1 MAINRTFQDIP
12 SENINKADQQSY
24 LSTLARIRDTGWPEL
39 LQSKRILI
47 ISEAGSGKT
56 FECQEQQKFLWG
68 KGEPAFF
75 LELSELA
82 KCKLPEMLVGE
93 EEKRLKEWVDSQ
105 SNTATF
111 FLDSIDELKISQGS
125 FRQALINLRKGIAEQ
140 SGRARI
146 VITTRPTSFDI
157 SHAQEFL
164 PIPKCTDTE
173 ANGELFAQIALHGS
187 ADKQNGQNKDQTPPE
202 FRIVALLPLSDQQIV
217 EFARDRNVNNPGELL
232 DTLKKNNAEEFAR
245 RPQDLIELCQ
255 DWRIEKRIRK
265 HSEQVLTNIRIKLT
279 PRDDRKERF
288 ALSMDKAI
296 DGASRLAL
304 AMLVTRRFTIRHDP
318 AKDTAGE
325 DIALD
330 PAIILSDWNLEEI
343 KVLLERPLF
352 GFANYGRVRFHHR
365 SVAEY
370 LAAKR
375 LLDMRKKGMTARTL
389 QQLIFAETKGKTIV
403 RPSKRPVAGWL
414 ALEEKIIF
422 EQLRDHEPAVL
433 LSEGDPESLTTFQRA
448 EALCAYVE
456 RYGKGGWRGL
466 EIPDIQIHRFASP
479 ELAPDINRL
488 WSAGIENQEIREL
501 LLDMI
506 GMGRISECSDIA
518 YESARNSSLSNG
530 ERLAAFKALVQLNDS
545 RLNSV
550 VTEIAENTSTLPDT
564 VARGALYL
572 FFPKHL
578 SASQFC
584 KILAGIKVKHIDSIR
599 FQLPRLLADPDLK
612 VTQLIDLRDQLS
624 ILISKGMRWQH
635 DQQRI
640 VSDYLHLSSVL
651 AGVCMHGLK
660 TGRTS
665 DWLRPSALAVR
676 LYHPQ
681 FDNDEVYKQLKQA
694 LAVLPCEQRE
704 KLFWVEDSLL
714 QSVHPIDDPW
724 NRFYEVGIEGSL
736 NIDQADDLD
745 WIKRALSDTDRSFAD
760 RLLLLEAAIWLGPR
774 QEKRLNHIIELK
786 SLVSDSVE
794 LLALIDERCEKI
806 SQHDQEL
813 RDFEIEDAQR
823 KEKRDR
829 EEKEAFESWVGLWR
843 EVTDDCDTAFSAKN
857 SENTAWNLWHVMNQ
871 AGNEKWN
878 RRFIETQFDKE
889 TADRLR
895 LVLMK
900 QWRND
905 LPTLPSERPA
915 ESRGTTLVRW
925 SQGLAGIYA
934 EAEDQNWAS
943 KLSEKEAKL
952 AARYALMEHNG
963 FPLWL
968 DALALAHPEAVD
980 ATLGEELTWE
990 LNCPADAQWH
1000 SMLLQTIGY
1009 ASDSLIQTFTPRLRA
1024 WFEANH
1030 NVICKDENNG
1040 GEIRRLDM
1048 VVEILVKHGD
1058 KETLTQIRAIAQNNL
1073 CKQQPFSLSV
1083 VWLPALMRLDPC
1095 RGVNALEKRIEHI
1108 TPAQY
1113 SEAVN
1118 WFSKLFFESRNGLN
1132 LNDTEQFTPDLLLRL
1147 LRLSYRHVRPGDDVQ
1162 HDGVF
1167 SPDSRDN
1174 AERIRDAILM
1184 ALLNAKGEQAWW
1196 AKLEVAADPLFEK
1209 LKDRIQAIAEE
1220 RWADEVDTDCYDD
1233 SQAKALDTQFEA
1245 PPATNEAMFNV
1256 MVGRLEDINEMLL
1269 RDDSLL
1275 AIWAGIKEEKIMRRA
1290 IAHELETQANGM
1302 YKINQEAVT
1311 GDEKETDIRMI
1322 SKNFHHEAVIEL
1334 KLGDKNYTAKVL
1346 RNTIQNQLVKKYMAP
1361 ENRRSGCLLITV
1373 AKDKK
1378 WKHPDNDTRIDFE
1391 TLIQLLRVEA
1401 RRIVDSMGGL
1411 RLHVHALDLRPRL
1424 PAEAKKRKQNA

>member
-24 LSTLARIRDTGWPEL
+24 LSALARIRDTGWPEL

-56 FECQEQQKFLWG
+56 FECQEQQKLLWG

-105 SNTATF
+105 SDIATF

-125 FRQALINLRKGIAEQ
+125 FRLALVNLRKGIADQ
-140 SGRARI
+140 LGRARI

-157 SHAQEFL
+157 NLVHEIL
-164 PIPKCTDTE
+164 EIPPRRDEE
-173 ANGELFAQIALHGS
+173 ASGEMFAQIAMRGS
-187 ADKQNGQNKDQTPPE
+187 VKNNDGKEDHTHNE
-202 FRIVALLPLSDQQIV
+202 FRTVALLPLSDDQIMD
-217 EFARDRNVNNPGELL
+217 FAHDQNIENPRELL
-232 DTLKKNNAEEFAR
+232 DALKKNNAQEFAR

-265 HSEQVLTNIRIKLT
+265 HSEQVLTNIRIKLK

-288 ALSMDKAI
+288 ALSMDKAV

-304 AMLVTRRFTIRHDP
+304 AMQVTRRSTIRHDP
-318 AKDTAGE
+318 AKDTVEEGV
-325 DIALD
+325 ALD
-330 PAIILSDWNLEEI
+330 PALILSDWNPEEI

-375 LLDMRKKGMTARTL
+375 LLDMRKKGMTVRTL
-389 QQLIFAETKGKTIV
+389 QQLIFAETKGKIIV

-414 ALEEKIIF
+414 ALEEHMIF
-422 EQLRDHEPAVL
+422 ELLRDHEPAVL
-433 LSEGDPESLTTFQRA
+433 LSEGDPESLMTIQRA
-448 EALCAYVE
+448 EALRAYVE

-488 WSAGIENQEIREL
+488 WSVGIENQEVLEL

-506 GMGRISECSDIA
+506 GMGQISECSDIA
-518 YESARNSSLSNG
+518 YDSARNSSSSNG

-545 RLNSV
+545 RLDSV
-550 VTEIAENTSTLPDT
+550 VTEIAENANTLPDT
-564 VARGALYL
+564 IALGALYL

-578 SASQFC
+578 TASQFC

-599 FQLPRLLADPDLK
+599 FQLPRLIADADLK

-635 DQQRI
+635 DQRHI
-640 VSDYLHLSSVL
+640 VSDYLQLSSAL

-660 TGRTS
+660 TGGTS

-676 LYHPQ
+676 LHHPQ
-681 FDNDEVYKQLKQA
+681 FENDEVYKQLKQL

-714 QSVHPIDDPW
+714 QSVHPIDDPS

-736 NIDQADDLD
+736 NIDQAYDLD

-794 LLALIDERCEKI
+794 LLALIDERCEKLLKN
-806 SQHDQEL
+806 DQEFL
-813 RDFEIEDAQR
+813 RIEIEDAKRKQKQER
-823 KEKRDR
+823 KEK
-829 EEKEAFESWVGLWR
+829 KAFASWIELWR
-843 EVTDDCDTAFSAKN
+843 EVTEDCDTAFSAEN
-857 SENTAWNLWHVMNQ
+857 SENTAWNLCRVMNQ
-871 AGNEKWN
+871 AGNEHWN

-925 SQGLAGIYA
+925 RQGLAGIYA
-934 EAEDQNWAS
+934 EAEDQYWAS

-952 AARYALMEHNG
+952 AARYVLMELNG

-968 DALALAHPEAVD
+968 DVLVQANPEAVD

-990 LNCPADAQWH
+990 LNCLADAQWH
-1000 SMLLQTIGY
+1000 SMLLQSIGY
-1009 ASDSLIQTFTPRLRA
+1009 ASDIVIQAFMPRLWT
-1024 WFEANH
+1024 WFQVNH
-1030 NVICKDENNG
+1030 KVTCKDENNG
-1040 GEIRRLDM
+1040 GEIRRFEM

-1058 KETLTQIRAIAQNNL
+1058 KETLNQIRAIAQNNL
-1073 CKQQPFSLSV
+1073 RKQTPFLLAAI
-1083 VWLPALMRLDPC
+1083 WLPALMRLDPS
-1095 RGVNALEKRIEHI
+1095 RGVNALEKKIEHI

-1113 SEAVN
+1113 SEAVK

-1147 LRLSYRHVRPGDDVQ
+1147 LRLSYRHVRPSDDVQ
-1162 HDGVF
+1162 HDEAY

-1174 AERIRDAILM
+1174 AERIRNAILT

-1196 AKLEVAADPLFEK
+1196 AKLEVVVDPLFEN
-1209 LKDRIQAIAEE
+1209 LKDRILTIAEE
-1220 RWADEVDTDCYDD
+1220 RWAEEIDADSYDD
-1233 SQAKALDTQFEA
+1233 LQAKALDTQCEA

-1256 MVGRLEDINEMLL
+1256 MVSRLEDIGELL
-1269 RDDSLL
+1269 LSDESPREL
-1275 AIWAGIKEEKIMRRA
+1275 WAGIYEEKLMRRA
-1290 IAHELETQANGM
+1290 IARELASKANGM
-1302 YKINQEAVT
+1302 YKINQEAIT
-1311 GDEKETDIRMI
+1311 GDEKETDIRLCSRI
-1322 SKNFHHEAVIEL
+1322 SDHEAVIEL
-1334 KLGDKNYTAKVL
+1334 KLAEKYTVRTL
-1346 RNTIQNQLVKKYMAP
+1346 RNTLQNQLVRKYLEP
-1361 ENRRSGCLLITV
+1361 ENRRSGCLFITLS
-1373 AKDKK
+1373 KDKK
-1378 WKHPDNDTRIDFE
+1378 WKHADNDSWLDFE

-1401 RRIVDSMGGL
+1401 RRIVESMGGL

>member
-1 MAINRTFQDIP
+1 MPIKRTFQDIP
-12 SENINKADQQSY
+12 SEDIKKADQPSY
-24 LSTLARIRDTGWPEL
+24 LSTLARIRDTDWEDL

-56 FECQEQQKFLWG
+56 YECQEQQKALW
-68 KGEPAFF
+68 KNGEPAFF

-82 KCKLPEMLVGE
+82 KCKLSEMLVGE
-93 EEKRLKEWVDSQ
+93 EEKRLQGWIDSQ
-105 SNTATF
+105 FDIATF

-125 FRQALINLRKGIAEQ
+125 FRRALVNLRKGIADQ
-140 SGRARI
+140 LGRARI
-146 VITTRPTSFDI
+146 VITTRPTTFDI
-157 SHAQEFL
+157 NLVHEIL
-164 PIPKCTDTE
+164 EIPPQGNVK
-173 ANGELFAQIALHGS
+173 ASGEMFAQIAMLGS
-187 ADKQNGQNKDQTPPE
+187 AQKQNGENKDQKSPE
-202 FRIVALLPLSDQQIV
+202 FRTVALLPLSDDQIMD
-217 EFARDRNVNNPGELL
+217 FAHDQNIENPQALL
-232 DTLKKNNAEEFAR
+232 DALQKNNAQEFAR

-265 HSEQVLTNIRIKLT
+265 HSEQVLTNICIKLK
-279 PRDDRKERF
+279 PHDDREERF

-304 AMLVTRRFTIRHDP
+304 AMLVTRRFTIRHNP
-318 AKDTAGE
+318 AKDTVG
-325 DIALD
+325 DDVALD
-330 PAIILSDWNLEEI
+330 PVLILSDWNPEEI

-375 LLDMRKKGMTARTL
+375 LLDLRKKGMTVRNL
-389 QQLIFAETKGKTIV
+389 QQLIFAETKSKTIV

-414 ALEEKIIF
+414 ALEEHMIF
-422 EQLRDHEPAVL
+422 ELLRDHEPAVL
-433 LSEGDPESLTTFQRA
+433 LSEGDPESLTNSQRA
-448 EALCAYVE
+448 EALRAYVE

-479 ELAPDINRL
+479 ELAPEINRL
-488 WSAGIENQEIREL
+488 WSARIENQEVREL

-506 GMGRISECSDIA
+506 GMGQISECSDIA
-518 YESARNSSLSNG
+518 YESARNSSSSNG
-530 ERLAAFKALVQLNDS
+530 ERLAAFKALEQINDP
-545 RLNSV
+545 RLDFV
-550 VTEIAENTSTLPDT
+550 VAEIADNASKLPDT
-564 VARGALYL
+564 IARGALYL
-572 FFPKHL
+572 FFSKHL
-578 SASQFC
+578 TAMQFC
-584 KILAGIKVKHIDSIR
+584 KILAGIKVKHIDSLR
-599 FQLPRLLADPDLK
+599 YQLPRLIADADLK
-612 VTQLIDLRDQLS
+612 VTKLIDLRDQLS
-624 ILISKGMRWQH
+624 SLISEGMRWQRDH
-635 DQQRI
+635 PYI
-640 VSDYLHLSSVL
+640 ISDYLHLSSAL
-651 AGVCMHGLK
+651 AGVCVHGLK
-660 TGRTS
+660 ADRTS
-665 DWLRPSALAVR
+665 DWLRPSALALR
-676 LYHPQ
+676 LHHPQ
-681 FDNDEVYKQLKQA
+681 FDNDEVYKQLRQA
-694 LAVLPCEQRE
+694 LAVLPGEQRE
-704 KLFWVEDSLL
+704 KLFWIEDSLL

-736 NIDQADDLD
+736 NIDQAYDLG
-745 WIKRALSDTDRSFAD
+745 WIKRALSDTDRSFTE
-760 RLLLLEAAIWLGPR
+760 RLMLLEAAIWLGPR
-774 QEKRLNHIIELK
+774 QEKRLNHITELK
-786 SLVSDSVE
+786 SLVADIPK
-794 LLALIDERCEKI
+794 LLALIDERCEKLLENDREFRRI
-806 SQHDQEL
+806 EMEDEKRKQKQEK
-813 RDFEIEDAQR
+813 
-823 KEKRDR
+823 KEK
-829 EEKEAFESWVGLWR
+829 KALASWVGLWR
-843 EVTDDCDTAFSAKN
+843 EVTDDCDTAFSTEN
-857 SENTAWNLWHVMNQ
+857 SENTAWNLWRVMNQ
-871 AGNEKWN
+871 AGNEQWN

-889 TADRLR
+889 TANRLR

-925 SQGLAGIYA
+925 RQGLAGIYA
-934 EAEDQNWAS
+934 EAEDSQWAS
-943 KLSEKEAKL
+943 KLSDEEAKL
-952 AARYALMEHNG
+952 AARYALMELNG

-968 DALALAHPEAVD
+968 DALAQAHPEAVD

-1009 ASDSLIQTFTPRLRA
+1009 ASDSIIQTFTPRLRA

-1030 NVICKDENNG
+1030 KAFCKDENNG

-1058 KETLTQIRAIAQNNL
+1058 KETLNLIRTIAQKKIR
-1073 CKQQPFSLSV
+1073 KQMPFLLAAI
-1083 VWLPALMRLDPC
+1083 WLPALMRLDVT
-1095 RGVNALEKRIEHI
+1095 RGVDALEKRIEHI

-1132 LNDTEQFTPDLLLRL
+1132 LNDTEQFTSDLLLRL
-1147 LRLSYRHVRPGDDVQ
+1147 LRLSYRHVRPEDDVH

-1174 AERIRDAILM
+1174 AERIRNAILT

-1196 AKLEVAADPLFEK
+1196 AKLEVVADPLFEN
-1209 LKDRIQAIAEE
+1209 LKDRILAIAEE
-1220 RWADEVDTDCYDD
+1220 RWAEEIDTDICDD
-1233 SQAKALDTQFEA
+1233 LQAKTLDTQYEA

-1275 AIWAGIKEEKIMRRA
+1275 AVWAGIKEEKIMRRA

-1311 GDEKETDIRMI
+1311 SDEKETDIRLCSKI
-1322 SKNFHHEAVIEL
+1322 SNPEAVIEL
-1334 KLGDKNYTAKVL
+1334 KLGDKNYTAKAL
-1346 RNTIQNQLVKKYMAP
+1346 RNTIHNQLVKKYMAP
-1361 ENRRSGCLLITV
+1361 ENRRSGCLLITL

-1401 RRIVDSMGGL
+1401 LRIVDSMGGL

-1424 PAEAKKRKQNA
+1424 PLEAKNAK